1 MLPAELALNEA
12 FRHVPASLISLEELV
27 EAFTSPEQASSSTM
41 QSPAE
46 LESIV
51 APVHWAEVT
60 LISPLLW
67 VSKESMP
74 HVMAPILISPLLE
87 VVMLKSPHARDGAS
101 ISPLL
106 DAFKVTGF
114 EVFNPFAKVMSE
126 ELEVENEVTSGANT
140 RTSHLYLPLIE
151 VLLLKPRRRV
161 CPMPGCRP
169 HRPMKKT

>member
-1 MLPAELALNEA
+1 
-12 FRHVPASLISLEELV
+12 
-27 EAFTSPEQASSSTM
+27 
-41 QSPAE
+41 
-46 LESIV
+46 
-51 APVHWAEVT
+51 
-60 LISPLLW
+60 
-67 VSKESMP
+67 MP

-151 VLLLKPRRRV
+151 VLLLKPIRKV
-161 CPMPGCRP
+161 FPSCSTLMSGT
-169 HRPMKKT
+169 MLSGA